1 MPTDHAAAQAGAP
14 HARPQ
19 LYELVLANG
28 RSASPY
34 VWRIRYA
41 LAHKGLEFES
51 VPLGFVEIPGTF
63 AGRFRTV
70 PVLRD
75 GEALL
80 AESWDIALYL
90 DRTRAQAPLFAG
102 ASEVAT
108 TRLVDAWLHAEI
120 LRRMFRIY
128 VLDIH
133 NAARPEDRSYF
144 RESRERRLQGRTLED
159 FSADRLGQLPALRE
173 AFAPLRLQLKDKPF
187 LGGECPNYADY
198 MVLGALQWVASVST
212 LPLFGSDDHGMR
224 AWLGRCQDRFAA
236 FAGDPREQ
244 PLFE

>member
-1 MPTDHAAAQAGAP
+1 METSATAAGAP
-14 HARPQ
+14 QGRPQ

-41 LAHKGLEFES
+41 LAHKGIEFDT
-51 VPLGFVEIPGTF
+51 VPLGFAEIPRTF

-70 PVLRD
+70 PILRD
-75 GEALL
+75 GEQLL
-80 AESWDIALYL
+80 NESWDIALYL
-90 DRTRAQAPLFAG
+90 DRTRRHAPLFAG
-102 ASEVAT
+102 DSEIAT

-133 NAARPEDRSYF
+133 NAARPEDQGYF
-144 RESRERRLQGRTLED
+144 RESRERRLQGRTLEE
-159 FSADRLGQLPALRE
+159 FTADRLQQLPGMRE
-173 AFAPLRLQLKDKPF
+173 AFAPLRLQLKNAPF
-187 LGGECPNYADY
+187 LGGARANYADY
-198 MVLGALQWVASVST
+198 LVLAALQWVASVST
-212 LPLFGSDDHGMR
+212 LPLLAGDDGVLRSWTERGFDLFGG
-224 AWLGRCQDRFAA
+224 LGRDSRM
-236 FAGDPREQ
+236 R